1 VRRKVPLG
9 PLCGVRPDARDG
21 HVEALRRQGHRG
33 GHGNEFVADFD
44 MSEGRLVGD
53 KKYSPVASP
62 RPDSRGRYLR
72 RYISKF

>member
-1 VRRKVPLG
+1 MWRTL
-9 PLCGVRPDARDG
+9 GVRAT
-21 HVEALRRQGHRG
+21 G
-33 GHGNEFVADFD
+33 GVMETNSSDVD